1 MNKKIL
7 LAILASAT
15 MATAQIKPTE
25 SKAKFEMGSGLVFSF
40 NDNAYLFRIGGM
52 VQPYIGI
59 ETQEDRDTDYFLN
72 SRRSYFN
79 IGGEMKEERLSF
91 FVQLDFSLSDPLLD
105 AWIGFHPVK
114 NLNLYLGQ
122 KQSIANNRE
131 MQIMETHLQYP
142 GRSLMSTS
150 FSETG
155 RELGLFVDYHI
166 GKNNF
171 KLVPQIA
178 VTSGDGRN
186 SFGSDS
192 RDIDQGGFKYA
203 ARLDVYP
210 LGDFSPG
217 NDKSIADMAHE
228 NSLKLVLGAAASFN
242 DGASESRGEGHSMFA
257 LYDLN
262 GSVMQ
267 PDYRQLYGDILLKY
281 KGFSLLGEYVIAT
294 ATNLEGSFRNQ
305 TASTELLPTEISEYL
320 SLGSGYNLQAG
331 YISHYGF
338 GIDARYFGLMPEFD
352 LNANSTIKEQDG
364 WSVGVSKYFI
374 GHAAKVQF
382 AYTSLN
388 RADLPSSSFA
398 EILFQV
404 IF

>member
-7 LAILASAT
+7 FALLASAT
-15 MATAQIKPTE
+15 MATAQIKPTK

-40 NDNAYLFRIGGM
+40 NDEAYKFRIGGM

-59 ETQEDRDTDYFLN
+59 ETQEARDPDYFLN

-105 AWIGFHPVK
+105 AWVGFHPLK

-155 RELGLFVDYHI
+155 RELGLFVDYHF
-166 GKNNF
+166 GGSNF

-203 ARLDVYP
+203 ARLDIYP
-210 LGDFSPG
+210 LGYFSPG
-217 NDKSIADMAHE
+217 NDESIADMAHE
-228 NSLKLVLGAAASFN
+228 NSLKLVLGGAASFN
-242 DGASESRGEGHSMFA
+242 DGASESRGEGHNMFA
-257 LYDLN
+257 IYDLN
-262 GSVMQ
+262 GSTMQ
-267 PDYRQLYGDILLKY
+267 PDYRQLYGDILMKY

-305 TASTELLPTEISEYL
+305 TASNELLPTEISEYL
-320 SLGSGYNLQAG
+320 SLGSGYNVQAS
-331 YISHYGF
+331 YLSHYGF

-364 WSVGVSKYFI
+364 WSVGVSKYFK

-382 AYTSLN
+382 AYTALN
-388 RADLPSSSFA
+388 RADLPSASFA